1 MLSVISTAFL
11 IQQSRASD
19 QGSQLNQH
27 VGSYQ
32 SDGINSGSALN
43 QQFFQLSQE
52 VNDIEADSSPRIKLM
67 DRARTTYQ
75 QNQGDSSQKK
85 FRNLRSYSST
95 PPKDVPIQAY
105 TGVFIIVGIAFILM
119 TICVAKLFFKYQYRE
134 GQAQLVCK
142 SISENICKEVVPE
155 HKFPNSM
162 LSKAKK
168 RGIVVE
174 PRMEIMHF
182 VIGNAFN
189 GGQYPSAKIKGMP
202 TRFKQHQL
210 ERMIDNQPAMGSPV
224 YEKQEYSNLPPIKN
238 KNNQMQNSTALPIP
252 QNLIPQ
258 LSMQDNSNSNSHR
271 DGLNNSQMG
280 LLQNQT
286 YHVQDL
292 ASNNNYGRY
301 QPSQQHQYNQL
312 V

>member
-105 TGVFIIVGIAFILM
+105 TGVFIIVGIVFILM

-142 SISENICKEVVPE
+142 ASQKIFV
-155 HKFPNSM
+155 
-162 LSKAKK
+162 KK
-168 RGIVVE
+168 WFQSTNFRI
-174 PRMEIMHF
+174 
-182 VIGNAFN
+182 
-189 GGQYPSAKIKGMP
+189 QC
-202 TRFKQHQL
+202 QHQL

-238 KNNQMQNSTALPIP
+238 KNNQMQNPTALPNP

-258 LSMQDNSNSNSHR
+258 LSISCFQQQLWKELTFTVALIQSASLNQSLFLRSTLHHSFIFTPYVPYTNINQDANQKYVLTKLLKSGQFQPQYQEPKLQLRNIFTNS
-271 DGLNNSQMG
+271 
-280 LLQNQT
+280 
-286 YHVQDL
+286 
-292 ASNNNYGRY
+292 
-301 QPSQQHQYNQL
+301 
-312 V
+312 